1 MEKQTPIPSPHPL
14 NQGRSKTRLFPI
26 FDLGGGG
33 SWGGGSSLSIYFV
46 QDCGILRLREESHAS

>member
-26 FDLGGGG
+26 FDLGGEL
-33 SWGGGSSLSIYFV
+33 GGGSSLSIYFV

>member
-26 FDLGGGG
+26 FDLGEELGGG
-33 SWGGGSSLSIYFV
+33 V
-46 QDCGILRLREESHAS
+46 

>member
-26 FDLGGGG
+26 FDLGGG
-33 SWGGGSSLSIYFV
+33 SWGGSSLSIYFV

>member
-26 FDLGGGG
+26 FDLGGEL
-33 SWGGGSSLSIYFV
+33 GGGGLVFPFILSKIVAFYV
-46 QDCGILRLREESHAS
+46 

>member
-33 SWGGGSSLSIYFV
+33 VGGGLVFPFILSKIVAFYV
-46 QDCGILRLREESHAS
+46 

>member
-26 FDLGGGG
+26 FDLGG
-33 SWGGGSSLSIYFV
+33 SSLSIYFV

>member
-26 FDLGGGG
+26 FDLGGGV
-33 SWGGGSSLSIYFV
+33 GGGSSLSIYFF